1 MSLILL
7 ANVSNE
13 IRSDDVLKKKNKQ
26 TKKKT
31 TGNKLRSGACKRD
44 SDREINPAFSFDES
58 VLQLCL
64 AFDEVQK
71 LFLYLSLDLSEKN
84 N

>member
-13 IRSDDVLKKKNKQ
+13 IRSDDVLKKNEQ
-26 TKKKT
+26 TNKKKT
-31 TGNKLRSGACKRD
+31 GNKVRSGACKRD

>member
-13 IRSDDVLKKKNKQ
+13 IRSDDVLR
-26 TKKKT
+26 KKKT
-31 TGNKLRSGACKRD
+31 GNKVRSGACKRD

>member
-13 IRSDDVLKKKNKQ
+13 IRSDDVLKKQ
-26 TKKKT
+26 TNKKKT
-31 TGNKLRSGACKRD
+31 GNKVRSGACKRD

>member
-7 ANVSNE
+7 TNVSNE
-13 IRSDDVLKKKNKQ
+13 IRSDDVLRKKTNK
-26 TKKKT
+26 KKKT
-31 TGNKLRSGACKRD
+31 GNKVRSGACKRD

>member
-1 MSLILL
+1 ML

-13 IRSDDVLKKKNKQ
+13 TRSDDVLKKKTN
-26 TKKKT
+26 KKKT
-31 TGNKLRSGACKRD
+31 GNKVRSGACKRD

-71 LFLYLSLDLSEKN
+71 LFLYFSLDLSEKN